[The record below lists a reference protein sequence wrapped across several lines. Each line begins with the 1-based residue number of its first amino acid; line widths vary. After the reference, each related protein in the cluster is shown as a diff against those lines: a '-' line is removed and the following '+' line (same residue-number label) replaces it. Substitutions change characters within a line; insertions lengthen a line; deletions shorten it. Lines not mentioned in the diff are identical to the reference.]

1 MSTAENK
8 QKRRA
13 PAQVNVHQ
21 KASNDRIRELN
32 RSFSQYGVIT
42 KDDITKFAIGKTH
55 KYSIDRTYI
64 NLYHDN
70 DRIIFQTPLLFVP
83 YGPRLVE
90 SGASFTET
98 YQLDASFFNNQY
110 DPSIN
115 EFESWVSG
123 LETTVLRLLKKRSY
137 LGLDRTGLV
146 SLLKRDEYRHCS
158 KLSLKIDNK
167 LSSFYML
174 ESRNRLGERINFKDL
189 RIPCY
194 AIFIAEISTIWI
206 KRTITELDTVAV
218 SNDTPDNVWGLSLIV
233 HAAQCV
239 YSHVHARP
247 VVGSGIQ
254 FAPNPGLDLALAEQP
269 VATSDIAQELPP
281 PEYLAKYLKMLK
293 MGIPKDAVKH
303 KMLLDGL
310 DTSLLDNRPST
321 TAAVGPPPAPPMPMP
336 MLFGKGTIPLHNIG
350 SMSGPVKITNDM
362 LTSVKLKSGS
372 KRESSELP
380 PDKLA
385 QQQQRTGFKVDLNDI
400 LNMKSKLKKR
410 NPETEPDSY
419 SKMFGSSNA

>member
-8 QKRRA
+8 PKRRV

-32 RSFSQYGVIT
+32 RQFSQYGVVT
-42 KDDITKFAIGKTH
+42 KDDTAKFAIGKTH

-64 NLYHDN
+64 NLYHNN

-83 YGPRLVE
+83 YGPRVVD

-110 DPSIN
+110 DPSIT
-115 EFESWVSG
+115 EFESWVTG

-146 SLLKRDEYRHCS
+146 SLLKRDEYRHCN

-174 ESRNRLGERINFKDL
+174 ESRNRLGDRINFKDL
-189 RIPCY
+189 RVPCY
-194 AIFIAEISTIWI
+194 AVFIAEISTIWI
-206 KRTITELDTVAV
+206 KRTITELDTVTVAT
-218 SNDTPDNVWGLSLIV
+218 DTPDNVWGLSLTV

-239 YSHVHARP
+239 YSHLHARP
-247 VVGSGIQ
+247 VAAGGLQ
-254 FAPNPGLDLALAEQP
+254 FAPNPGLDMALAEQP
-269 VATSDIAQELPP
+269 TCGPMTIIEQEP
-281 PEYLAKYLKMLK
+281 PEHLAKYFKMLK

-303 KMLLDGL
+303 KMVLDGL
-310 DTSLLDNRPST
+310 EASLLDSRPS
-321 TAAVGPPPAPPMPMP
+321 APPPPPMPIV
-336 MLFGKGTIPLHNIG
+336 FGNGIIPPPPPPPPSMGT
-350 SMSGPVKITNDM
+350 GPVKITADM
-362 LTSVKLKSGS
+362 LNSVKLKAGGQ
-372 KRESSELP
+372 RELAKPPSS
-380 PDKLA
+380 
-385 QQQQRTGFKVDLNDI
+385 QQQPQRMGFKVDLNDI

-410 NPETEPDSY
+410 NPDTEPDSY

>member
-8 QKRRA
+8 PKRRA

-32 RSFSQYGVIT
+32 RPFSQYGVIT
-42 KDDITKFAIGKTH
+42 KEDTAKFAIGKTH

-83 YGPRLVE
+83 YGPRVVD

-123 LETTVLRLLKKRSY
+123 LETTVLRLLKKRAY

-146 SLLKRDEYRHCS
+146 SLLKRDEYRHCN

-174 ESRNRLGERINFKDL
+174 ESRTRLGERINFKDL
-189 RIPCY
+189 RVPCY
-194 AIFIAEISTIWI
+194 AVFIAEISTIWI

-218 SNDTPDNVWGLSLIV
+218 ANDTPDNVWGLSLLV

-247 VVGSGIQ
+247 VPSSGIQ

-269 VATSDIAQELPP
+269 VYVPSIPQELPP

-303 KMLLDGL
+303 KMILDGL
-310 DTSLLDNRPST
+310 DTSLLDSRQSAIN
-321 TAAVGPPPAPPMPMP
+321 GLPPPPPPPPPPNM
-336 MLFGKGTIPLHNIG
+336 GV
-350 SMSGPVKITNDM
+350 MSGPVKITTDM
-362 LTSVKLKSGS
+362 LTSVKLKSGGQ
-372 KRESSELP
+372 RELSDLTPGKLP
-380 PDKLA
+380 
-385 QQQQRTGFKVDLNDI
+385 QQRAGFKVDLNDI
-400 LNMKSKLKKR
+400 LNIKSKLKKR
-410 NPETEPDSY
+410 NPESEPDSY

>member
-8 QKRRA
+8 PKRRV

-32 RSFSQYGVIT
+32 RPFSQYGVVT
-42 KDDITKFAIGKTH
+42 KDDTAKFAIGKTH
-55 KYSIDRTYI
+55 KYSIDRIYI
-64 NLYHDN
+64 NLYHNN

-83 YGPRLVE
+83 YGPRVVD

-110 DPSIN
+110 DPSIT
-115 EFESWVSG
+115 EFESWVTG

-146 SLLKRDEYRHCS
+146 SLLKRDEYRHCN

-174 ESRNRLGERINFKDL
+174 ESRNRLGDRINFKDL
-189 RIPCY
+189 RVPCY
-194 AIFIAEISTIWI
+194 AVFIAEIRTIWI
-206 KRTITELDTVAV
+206 KRTITELDTVNVA
-218 SNDTPDNVWGLSLIV
+218 NDTPDNVWGLSLTV

-239 YSHVHARP
+239 YSHLHARP
-247 VVGSGIQ
+247 VVGGGLQ
-254 FAPNPGLDLALAEQP
+254 FAPNPGLDMALAEQP
-269 VATSDIAQELPP
+269 TCGPMTIIEQEP
-281 PEYLAKYLKMLK
+281 PEHLAKYFKMLK

-303 KMLLDGL
+303 KMMLDGL
-310 DTSLLDNRPST
+310 EASLLDSRTS
-321 TAAVGPPPAPPMPMP
+321 APPPPPMPI
-336 MLFGKGTIPLHNIG
+336 LFGNGMIPPPPPPPSMGT
-350 SMSGPVKITNDM
+350 GPVKITADM
-362 LTSVKLKSGS
+362 LNSVKLKAGGQ
-372 KRESSELP
+372 RELTPKP
-380 PDKLA
+380 PSQ
-385 QQQQRTGFKVDLNDI
+385 QQQQRMGFKVDLNDI

-410 NPETEPDSY
+410 NPDTEPDSY

>member
-8 QKRRA
+8 PKRRV

-32 RSFSQYGVIT
+32 RQFSQYGVVT
-42 KDDITKFAIGKTH
+42 KDDTAKFAIGKTH

-83 YGPRLVE
+83 YGPRVVD

-110 DPSIN
+110 DPSIT
-115 EFESWVSG
+115 EFESWVTG

-146 SLLKRDEYRHCS
+146 SLLKRDEYRHCN

-174 ESRNRLGERINFKDL
+174 ESRNRLGDRINFKDL
-189 RIPCY
+189 RVPCY
-194 AIFIAEISTIWI
+194 AVFIAEISTIWI
-206 KRTITELDTVAV
+206 KRTITELDTVTVAT
-218 SNDTPDNVWGLSLIV
+218 DTPDNVWGLSLTV

-239 YSHVHARP
+239 YSHLHARP
-247 VVGSGIQ
+247 VAAGGLQ
-254 FAPNPGLDLALAEQP
+254 FAPNPGLDMALAEQP
-269 VATSDIAQELPP
+269 TYATMTIIEQEP
-281 PEYLAKYLKMLK
+281 PEHLAKYFKMLK

-303 KMLLDGL
+303 KMVLDGL
-310 DTSLLDNRPST
+310 EASLLDSRPS
-321 TAAVGPPPAPPMPMP
+321 APPPPPMPIV
-336 MLFGKGTIPLHNIG
+336 FGNGMIPPPPPPPPSMGT
-350 SMSGPVKITNDM
+350 GPVKITADM
-362 LTSVKLKSGS
+362 LNSVKLKAGGQ
-372 KRESSELP
+372 RELAAKPPSSQP
-380 PDKLA
+380 
-385 QQQQRTGFKVDLNDI
+385 QRMGFKVDLNDI

-410 NPETEPDSY
+410 NPDTEPDSY

>member
-1 MSTAENK
+1 M
-8 QKRRA
+8 
-13 PAQVNVHQ
+13 
-21 KASNDRIRELN
+21 
-32 RSFSQYGVIT
+32 
-42 KDDITKFAIGKTH
+42 
-55 KYSIDRTYI
+55 
-64 NLYHDN
+64 
-70 DRIIFQTPLLFVP
+70 LFVP
-83 YGPRLVE
+83 YGPRMVD

-123 LETTVLRLLKKRSY
+123 LETTVLRLLKKRAY

-146 SLLKRDEYRHCS
+146 SLLKRDEYRHCN

-174 ESRNRLGERINFKDL
+174 ESRTRLGERINFKDL
-189 RIPCY
+189 RVPCY
-194 AIFIAEISTIWI
+194 AVFIAEISTIWI

-218 SNDTPDNVWGLSLIV
+218 ANDTPDNVWGLSLLV

-247 VVGSGIQ
+247 VPSSGIQ

-269 VATSDIAQELPP
+269 VYVPSIPQELPP

-303 KMLLDGL
+303 KMILDGL
-310 DTSLLDNRPST
+310 DTSLLDSRQSAIN
-321 TAAVGPPPAPPMPMP
+321 GLPPPPPPPPPPNM
-336 MLFGKGTIPLHNIG
+336 GV
-350 SMSGPVKITNDM
+350 MSGPVKITTDM
-362 LTSVKLKSGS
+362 LTSVKLKSGGQ
-372 KRESSELP
+372 RELSDLTPGKLP
-380 PDKLA
+380 
-385 QQQQRTGFKVDLNDI
+385 QQRAGFKVDLNDI
-400 LNMKSKLKKR
+400 LNIKSKLKKR
-410 NPETEPDSY
+410 NPESEPDSY